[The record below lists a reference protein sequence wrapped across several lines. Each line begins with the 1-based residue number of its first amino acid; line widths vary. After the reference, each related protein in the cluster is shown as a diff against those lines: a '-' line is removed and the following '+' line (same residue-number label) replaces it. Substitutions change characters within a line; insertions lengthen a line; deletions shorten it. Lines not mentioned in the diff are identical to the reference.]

1 MLKSK
6 LSRLFKY
13 LIYLL
18 IFLWIVIPIFGMNE
32 YSEIIRGT
40 LPRSYNSR
48 ADCGVVLTGGPGR
61 IREGLALMSRRQIK
75 RLIISGVH
83 QHSTLMDMIPEVVFS
98 PEIDLEKV
106 ILERRSNSTAGNAQ
120 QSLALV
126 EALSCK
132 SILLIT
138 SDYHMNRA
146 LQTFEHVFPPVVT
159 IIPYVVPSDRT
170 QGLKLWVTTFD
181 EFYKY
186 VFYRVFIF

>member
-1 MLKSK
+1 MLRSK

-13 LIYLL
+13 IIVSGLA
-18 IFLWIVIPIFGMNE
+18 LWVVLPLFGMKE
-32 YSEIIRGT
+32 YADVIKNT
-40 LPRSYNSR
+40 LPRFYNAT

-61 IREGLALMSRRQIK
+61 VREGLSLMSRRQVRK
-75 RLIISGVH
+75 LIISGVH
-83 QHSTLMDMIPEVVFS
+83 QHSTLADMIPEIIFY

-126 EALSCK
+126 EALGCK

-146 LQTFEHVFPPVVT
+146 YQTFEHIFPPVVN

-186 VFYRVFIF
+186 IFYRIFIF